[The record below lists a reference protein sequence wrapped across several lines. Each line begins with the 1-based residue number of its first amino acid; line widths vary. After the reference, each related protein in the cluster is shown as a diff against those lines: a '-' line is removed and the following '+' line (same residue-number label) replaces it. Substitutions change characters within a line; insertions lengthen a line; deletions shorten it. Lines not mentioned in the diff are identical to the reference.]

1 MAIPKTNYLKNTIPE
16 HEDEFV
22 EVISHLPLFSNLSKD
37 LLHQLFQY
45 SKFIKLKNGE
55 HIIEQGLFDQEVF
68 VLIHG
73 ALSVLLKDETSG
85 EEELIDT
92 MSAVFT
98 LFGER
103 SLLGEQRGA
112 SIQADGD
119 VLLLGIDLSSLPDL
133 LDGIDNPDQRLPD
146 EVYIQNV
153 TMYSIFANVLMR
165 RLDRLIR
172 DQYKLQQ
179 KIHNFQLSQ
188 QNWTIDWLMAR
199 IFNQLHSDD
208 LPRTPQVRKIID
220 TIIKKR
226 SISHPDISSLL
237 LTQDM
242 NTKSLYLELT
252 RLEFLGEIK
261 DSKFIILEIVRELA
275 EHLKSHPLYSDLF
288 IIDILEI
295 EDLPTMSSLS
305 DYLNRLYQ
313 ESIQSNILSKQLP
326 KSDFVQGLFQNS
338 EINLP
343 ALAEYLQKEGWI
355 KNNFG
360 CAHFMYM
367 VCQTCIYAVSDANQ
381 IIRDYVKFLTAYG
394 APQQDTRSLDSDS
407 PAIVT
412 RIVKLQEAQLSQSN
426 KDTPSDVSSQKNVEK
441 LINDLGL

>member
-1 MAIPKTNYLKNTIPE
+1 MAVPKTNYLKNTIPQ

-22 EVISHLPLFSNLSKD
+22 EAIRHLPLFSNLSND

-45 SKFIKLKNGE
+45 SKFIKLKHGE

-68 VLIHG
+68 VLING
-73 ALSVLLKDETSG
+73 ALSVLLKNEASG

-92 MSAVFT
+92 MSRAFT

-112 SIQADGD
+112 SIQADGS

-146 EVYIQNV
+146 EGYIQNI

-179 KIHNFQLSQ
+179 KIKNFQLSQ
-188 QNWTIDWLMAR
+188 HNWTKDWLMAR
-199 IFNQLHSDD
+199 IFNQLYSND

-220 TIIKKR
+220 TVIKNK
-226 SISHPDISSLL
+226 SISHPDIRSLL
-237 LTQDM
+237 LTQHM

-261 DSKFIILEIVRELA
+261 ESKLAILEIVRELS

-295 EDLPTMSSLS
+295 EDLPKMSPLS
-305 DYLNRLYQ
+305 DFFDRLYQ
-313 ESIQSNILSKQLP
+313 EIIQSDILSKELL
-326 KSDFVQGLFQNS
+326 KSDFIKGLLQNS
-338 EINLP
+338 EVNLP

-355 KNNFG
+355 KNNFD
-360 CAHFMYM
+360 CAHFMYL
-367 VCQTCIYAVSDANQ
+367 VCQSCIYAVSDANQ

-394 APQQDTRSLDSDS
+394 APQQDTRSLDSES
-407 PAIVT
+407 PAIVS
-412 RIVKLQEAQLSQSN
+412 RIVKLQEAQPKSN
-426 KDTPSDVSSQKNVEK
+426 KDTSSDVSSRKDVEN